1 MKRLTNLI
9 TGRTLLIVVLGLLI
23 VFPFGCSKKKPE
35 AKEITIG
42 AILPLSGET
51 ATYGVALKRGMD
63 LAIDE
68 INARGGIEGR
78 KLAFLFED
86 SQGEPSNGV
95 NAFNKLARANK
106 VPMVIGDMFSATTLA
121 IAPIAEK
128 QNIVL
133 LSPTAS
139 AIDLTNA
146 GDYIFRIYPS
156 DSYDG
161 VYLADFAWSK
171 LKTKTASTIFLQ
183 VTSIAAVSQVFGER
197 FESLGG
203 KVLRTESYKEG
214 DSDFKSQLV
223 KANNANPDLIFIP
236 GYLREMAVL
245 LRQAKELGI
254 KKPFLS
260 ISTFYDP
267 KILELT
273 GDAAEGVLFSSPAF
287 DLGSDIPEIK
297 DFVMVFKSRYDN
309 QAPDILAGYGYDVVN
324 IAAYALTSAENISPE
339 SIKDALYRIKD
350 YPGVTGRTS
359 FDVNGD
365 VVKELRIMQVK
376 NGKFVPYQ

>member
-1 MKRLTNLI
+1 LA
-9 TGRTLLIVVLGLLI
+9 LLI
-23 VFPFGCSKKKPE
+23 VFPFGCSNKE
-35 AKEITIG
+35 NESEEITIG

-51 ATYGVALKRGMD
+51 ATYGVALKRGME

-68 INARGGIEGR
+68 INARGGIKGR
-78 KLAFLFED
+78 KLAVLFED

-260 ISTFYDP
+260 ISTFCDP
-267 KILELT
+267 KILEPT

-287 DLGSDIPEIK
+287 DIGSDIPEIK
-297 DFVMVFKSRYDN
+297 DFVTVFKSRYDN

-339 SIKDALYRIKD
+339 SIKGALYRIKN